1 MLDMKLIRNETESV
15 KERLATR
22 GVDPSEIDA
31 LIADDA
37 KRRELLVQ
45 TEELKAR
52 RNTVSDEIG
61 LKKRNKEDAS
71 ETIAEMQAVSAK
83 IKELDEEVAKV
94 DEAIQD
100 RMLHFLTCQTQRF
113 QLVLTKKLTAKS
125 VLGEK
130 FLHSTSSQ
138 RPTTKL
144 VKTLVSWTGSAVLR
158 LPVLAL
164 STTLAKVPA

>member
-1 MLDMKLIRNETESV
+1 MKLIRNETESV

-71 ETIAEMQAVSAK
+71 
-83 IKELDEEVAKV
+83 
-94 DEAIQD
+94 
-100 RMLHFLTCQTQRF
+100 
-113 QLVLTKKLTAKS
+113 
-125 VLGEK
+125 
-130 FLHSTSSQ
+130 
-138 RPTTKL
+138 
-144 VKTLVSWTGSAVLR
+144 
-158 LPVLAL
+158 
-164 STTLAKVPA
+164 

>member
-15 KERLATR
+15 KERLAMR

-100 RMLHFLTCQTQRF
+100 RMLHFPNLPNPTIPVGADEEANREERTR
-113 QLVLTKKLTAKS
+113 
-125 VLGEK
+125 GEI
-130 FLHSTSSQ
+130 HSTSSQ

-164 STTLAKVPA
+164 STTLVKVPA